1 MNSYVKENYPML
13 EGEAVSEII
22 IQNSYYDKYGNGEAK
37 EVIQKLTNEFFKLWW
52 LIDQITQGEDLDK
65 LTKEAYEK

>member
-13 EGEAVSEII
+13 EGETVSEII
-22 IQNSYYDKYGNGEAK
+22 IQNSYYGKYGNGEAK